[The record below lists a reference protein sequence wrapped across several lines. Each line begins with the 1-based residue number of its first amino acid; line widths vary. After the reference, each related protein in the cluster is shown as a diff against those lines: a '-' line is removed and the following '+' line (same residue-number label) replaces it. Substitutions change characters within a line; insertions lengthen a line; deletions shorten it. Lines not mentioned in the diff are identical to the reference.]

1 MENVSNERLEC
12 RNTMQT
18 LALIQSELSA
28 QLKSLWRIG
37 LLIAG
42 HESILIRR
50 GQDKVGPPPESRG
63 ERGWRRSWL
72 ISGQAAAGGRVT
84 GVCVSYHLIRVQDS
98 QQTVLSTLS
107 RV

>member
-1 MENVSNERLEC
+1 MQNVSNERLEC

-50 GQDKVGPPPESRG
+50 GQDKVGFPLELGG
-63 ERGWRRSWL
+63 EQR
-72 ISGQAAAGGRVT
+72 
-84 GVCVSYHLIRVQDS
+84 
-98 QQTVLSTLS
+98 
-107 RV
+107 